1 MAQVAGFNIPG
12 TGNIPDNERVVA
24 SLHVKLVQAVNS
36 ARGFQTSC
44 AKPNETSFIFT
55 AGIG

>member
-1 MAQVAGFNIPG
+1 MAQVAGVNIPG
-12 TGNIPDNERVVA
+12 TGDIPDTERVVA

-36 ARGFQTSC
+36 ARAFQTPC
-44 AKPNETSFIFT
+44 AKPDETSFIFT